1 MTMESYKNLHLQI
14 VSKCNVHS
22 SDVHV
27 CKAIYLWIRIQNLE
41 TNRHTRGSKG
51 SVVHEKKLC
60 KTQEE
65 YKKKLLIFCKNK
77 KEMEKLFSLLWK
89 NKIEMLKNR
98 TRRSVK

>member
-1 MTMESYKNLHLQI
+1 MESYKNLHLQI

-65 YKKKLLIFCKNK
+65 YKKKLLIFCKK
-77 KEMEKLFSLLWK
+77 KRKWK
-89 NKIEMLKNR
+89 NFFLCCGKIKLKC
-98 TRRSVK
+98 